1 MFEGHIDRKAFERE
15 RESDILQQFRWTEL
29 VARLAATR
37 DLQQELA
44 KDHGGFDAFG
54 DVRREGEDESKRP
67 VNQCDLAH
75 GKSERVAGENAARDA
90 ANRDREK

>member
-44 KDHGGFDAFG
+44 KDHGGFEAFG
-54 DVRREGEDESKRP
+54 EVRREGEDESKRP
-67 VNQCDLAH
+67 VNQCDLSD
-75 GKSERVAGENAARDA
+75 GKSEQVTGENAASEA
-90 ANRDREK
+90 ANCDRKK